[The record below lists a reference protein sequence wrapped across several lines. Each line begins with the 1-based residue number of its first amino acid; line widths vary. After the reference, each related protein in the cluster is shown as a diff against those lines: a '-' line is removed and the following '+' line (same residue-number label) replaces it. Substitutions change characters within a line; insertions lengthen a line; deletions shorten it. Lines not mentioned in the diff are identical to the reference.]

1 MATEIE
7 RKFLVKAGAWPKT
20 AGAYYRQGYLSTD
33 KECTVRVRSVEDK
46 HSGQQYGYITVKSKM
61 MGVSR
66 SEYEYAIPIAD
77 AQEML
82 DRLCRRPLIE
92 KIRYKVPQ
100 GEVTWEID
108 EFLGD
113 NAGLV
118 VAEVELQTP
127 DQHVALPP
135 WIAAEVTG
143 DVRYANSNLVLHPF
157 RQWER

>member
-1 MATEIE
+1 MAIEIE

-20 AGAYYRQGYLSTD
+20 AGARYRQGYLSTD
-33 KECTVRVRSVEDK
+33 KVATVRVRSIEDPG
-46 HSGQQYGYITVKSKM
+46 SGEQSAYLTVKGKL

-66 SEYEYAIPIAD
+66 TEYEYAIPIAD

-82 DRLCRRPLIE
+82 DRLCSRPLIE
-92 KIRYKVPQ
+92 KIRYKVPI

-127 DQHVALPP
+127 DQPIALPA
-135 WIAAEVTG
+135 WIAQEVTG
-143 DVRYANSNLVLHPF
+143 DLRYANSNLVLHPF
-157 RQWER
+157 CRW